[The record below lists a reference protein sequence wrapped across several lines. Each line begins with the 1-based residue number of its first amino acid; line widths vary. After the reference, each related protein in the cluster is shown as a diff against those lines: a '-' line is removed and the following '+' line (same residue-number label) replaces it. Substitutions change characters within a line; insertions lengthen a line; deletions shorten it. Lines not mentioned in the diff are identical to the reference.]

1 MYKILICLL
10 RRALSRPAHRCK
22 SIYFQF
28 SNGTTTHKA
37 KHMQTTISEKMK
49 FSLTVALVSAAGNPV
64 QPAALPTWAS
74 SDESVATVVPAVD
87 GLSAEVLSTGVPGTA
102 SITASVDGL
111 TATDEVT
118 VSAGP
123 AVTLTLIAGA
133 PEPIVT
139 APVPTLDAAIEPP
152 N

>member
-1 MYKILICLL
+1 MRNLIISILAWL
-10 RRALSRPAHRCK
+10 RRRLTRQRL
-22 SIYFQF
+22 YFLI

-37 KHMQTTISEKMK
+37 TNMQTTISEKTK
-49 FSLTVALVSAAGNPV
+49 FLLTIALASVAGNPV
-64 QPAALPTWAS
+64 KPNGMPVWTS
-74 SDESVATVVPAVD
+74 SDESIATVVPAAD
-87 GLSAEVLSTGVPGTA
+87 GLSAEVFSTGVIGTA

-133 PEPIVT
+133 PEPIVPEPPAPT
-139 APVPTLDAAIEPP
+139 APALA
-152 N
+152 